1 MDKEERE
8 SCQMGYQVTDEGV
21 VLLNDFSTIIIPSAT
36 FRKMVAAFHKRHGQP
51 RYWGVTR

>member
-1 MDKEERE
+1 MDKEERD
-8 SCQMGYQVTDEGV
+8 SCTMQYEVTDEGV
-21 VLLNDFSTIIIPSAT
+21 VLNNDFSTIIIPTDT